1 MNTKLN
7 LNTFE
12 EIHAAYEDTIL
23 SDDDTK
29 VDPVLME
36 GYIDNLEANS
46 KALQKATE
54 AEKKKD
60 GHNTFMVD
68 LKAHAIFFGSCAGTV
83 FLGHKIMTIYD
94 WLAAMI

>member
-1 MNTKLN
+1 MNTTLN

-36 GYIDNLEANS
+36 GYEDKLVENS
-46 KALQKATE
+46 KALKAQLE
-54 AEKKKD
+54 IEKKKD
-60 GHNTFMVD
+60 ERKTFMLD

-83 FLGHKIMTIYD
+83 LLGYKVIAVCD

>member
-1 MNTKLN
+1 MNTTLN

-29 VDPVLME
+29 VDPVLMV
-36 GYIDNLEANS
+36 GYEDRLEENS
-46 KALQKATE
+46 KALKELVET
-54 AEKKKD
+54 EKKKD
-60 GHNTFMVD
+60 ERANFKLD
-68 LKAHAIFFGSCAGTV
+68 LKTHAIFFGSCAGTV
-83 FLGHKIMTIYD
+83 FFGYKLMAIYD